1 MITRDISGTFYVPA
15 FDRKMFGSCAATRYD
30 PTCGYNPQMCDGVGT
45 ERSGWNGRIIDR
57 LALPTQFTSARAI
70 ATSFARIECCSTG
83 EIGKNGAKGLQ
94 YIGLAVGLDHNCST
108 GTGWSAFS
116 TASWSAE
123 MPGYLLST
131 ATSENAFLTT
141 ACATSSG
148 LNPTLF
154 CTSTAGGVVTA
165 EAVFDLTA
173 AKRFI
178 RVVVSPRIESTG
190 CSIQMPVEAGILFG
204 GAVGAPPVY
213 ADLSGTLIRTSG
225 CSTST

>member
-1 MITRDISGTFYVPA
+1 MITRDVSGTFYVPA

-30 PTCGYNPQMCDGVGT
+30 PCCGYNPQMCDGVGT

-57 LALPTQFTSARAI
+57 LALPSQFTNARVI
-70 ATSFARIECCSTG
+70 ASSLAALEHCSTG
-83 EIGKNGAKGLQ
+83 VGAAEWRAN

-108 GTGWSAFS
+108 GAGWTAFS

-123 MPGYLLST
+123 TAGYLLST
-131 ATSENAFLTT
+131 AGSTQNGYL
-141 ACATSSG
+141 ATSSTTSTS
-148 LNPTLF
+148 LNPMAFVLS
-154 CTSTAGGVVTA
+154 TSARGIVSA

-204 GAVGAPPVY
+204 GAQSQPPVW
-213 ADLSGTLIRTSG
+213 ADLGAALIRTTG